1 TLSGSALRGIPLAA
15 RHLVLGLMPSAETA
29 AVSASRAT
37 GGEQQARRRDPAGAW
52 EYGWPI
58 RLMCVVTALA
68 YFVTGM
74 AKVTGELGWSWVS
87 GEALR
92 SQVAADALR
101 KEVLG
106 DAGSSLFYIVYPQL
120 WLFTCFG
127 VMTLLVELGAPFAL
141 LMRLLRLL
149 LSFTAGIHADSTTDR
164 VPSPASF
171 LGFEVGADR
180 KLADWHQISAYFNQL
195 ALVSDRVRVDTLGT
209 STLGRPFIL
218 LTISSPENLRRL
230 DEYRAIQRKLADPRT
245 IASAEERRRLLEKG
259 R

>member
-1 TLSGSALRGIPLAA
+1 LPSVWARWRGRLRVARSGSALRGIPLAA

-52 EYGWPI
+52 ECGWPI

-74 AKVTGELGWSWVS
+74 AKVTGELGWSWVT

-101 KEVLG
+101 KEALG

-127 VMTLLVELGAPFAL
+127 VMTLLVELGARFAL
-141 LMRLLRLL
+141 LNKWLARLWAVKAFLMHGAMWSMIGTKFVYRLYVV
-149 LSFTAGIHADSTTDR
+149 H
-164 VPSPASF
+164 
-171 LGFEVGADR
+171 
-180 KLADWHQISAYFNQL
+180 
-195 ALVSDRVRVDTLGT
+195 
-209 STLGRPFIL
+209 
-218 LTISSPENLRRL
+218 
-230 DEYRAIQRKLADPRT
+230 
-245 IASAEERRRLLEKG
+245 
-259 R
+259 

>member
-1 TLSGSALRGIPLAA
+1 AAGAGPGRGLPSVWARWRGRLRVARSGSALRGIPLAA

-106 DAGSSLFYIVYPQL
+106 DAGSPPGS
-120 WLFTCFG
+120 C
-127 VMTLLVELGAPFAL
+127 
-141 LMRLLRLL
+141 R
-149 LSFTAGIHADSTTDR
+149 
-164 VPSPASF
+164 
-171 LGFEVGADR
+171 
-180 KLADWHQISAYFNQL
+180 
-195 ALVSDRVRVDTLGT
+195 
-209 STLGRPFIL
+209 STLPTGGHETGPAHRMATRPRAVDL
-218 LTISSPENLRRL
+218 PGPARRGKPPRRSGGAQVSSLTGPSRELTRDSSRPAAGAE
-230 DEYRAIQRKLADPRT
+230 PRVHSRT
-245 IASAEERRRLLEKG
+245 S
-259 R
+259 